1 MNWIKKNATS
11 LSIILVSSLLSL
23 VLAEVGLRLFNNED
37 GWGKTREANILRN
50 FEYQYNIKNLYESDI
65 STVDYVRNNYGLRD
79 NCSSVDKIEI
89 LTIGG
94 STTDQRYVSFEETY
108 QAVLQNRLIEL
119 NPNFGCV
126 TNAGVD
132 GHSTLGHIFS
142 FEHWFPLIP
151 KLKPSYVLFYVGI
164 NDVKFNHTKGNP
176 GFDYNKKTLKT
187 WLKQFE
193 IVQRLLPIYRYIFH
207 SNNLGDVYASHNG
220 FGYTAENYTEVSLNE
235 TTDLLSRENSKA
247 FKIRFKILLNY
258 AEQMGAT
265 PLCVTQP
272 HRYVL
277 DIDNTRYGVPSV
289 IGNEFSGLDYDYS
302 LQRLYE
308 VMSELCGEN
317 LIDLYNFNFKNE
329 HFYDGVHTTG
339 LGSVAIGNLIADFLK
354 NHY

>member
-23 VLAEVGLRLFNNED
+23 VLAEVGLRLFND
-37 GWGKTREANILRN
+37 AWGKTREANILRN

-94 STTDQRYVSFEETY
+94 STTDQRYVSFEETF
-108 QAVLQNRLIEL
+108 QKVLQDRLTEL
-119 NPNFGCV
+119 DPNFGCV
-126 TNAGVD
+126 TNAGFE
-132 GHSTLGHIFS
+132 GHTSWGHIFS

-151 KLKPSYVLFYVGI
+151 ELKPSYVLFYVGV
-164 NDVKFNHTKGNP
+164 NDADFNVSLGNSNYDFNETKSLKESI
-176 GFDYNKKTLKT
+176 KK
-187 WLKQFE
+187 FE
-193 IVQRLLPIYRYIFH
+193 IVNLLLPIYRYIFQ
-207 SNNLGDVYASHNG
+207 STNDVYASHDP
-220 FGYTAENYTEVSLNE
+220 TRISLESYTEVNLNE
-235 TTDLLSRENSKA
+235 TTASLSRKNAEV
-247 FKIRFKILLNY
+247 FKIRFKLLLNY
-258 AEQMGAT
+258 AEKMGAI
-265 PLCVTQP
+265 PICITQP

-277 DIDNTRYGVPSV
+277 EKNNTRYGIPSV
-289 IGNEFSGLDYDYS
+289 MGNGFSGLDYDYS
-302 LQRLYE
+302 LQRLNE
-308 VMSELCGEN
+308 VISELCGEN

-339 LGSVAIGNLIADFLK
+339 VGSMVIGNLIADFLK